1 MCKSKLNGG
10 MGFQNLQAFNL
21 AMLAKQ
27 GWRLLS
33 NPHSLVAR
41 IYKAKYYPHG
51 DVLNSKLGSNPFYAW
66 QSIFNSLDV
75 IRRGTRWRVGNGR
88 RIHIWEDKWLP
99 TPSTYKVISP
109 ARPFYD
115 ILMVF
120 ALIDTET
127 RRWNADLVRSLFL
140 PFEANTVINMPL
152 SYNLPKDKIIW
163 VGNRRGE
170 FTVKSAYYFALKVV
184 ETNEEGE
191 CSRGDVRAPLWKRM
205 WHLKIP
211 AKIRIFAWR
220 ACMNALPT
228 RMNLY
233 RREVNLDVLCP
244 MRDQEAESIAHSLL
258 LCNSLRQV
266 WNIWEDCQ

>member
-33 NPHSLVAR
+33 NPHSLFAR

-75 IRRGTRWRVGNGR
+75 IRRGTRWRVGNRR

-109 ARPFYD
+109 ARPFDD